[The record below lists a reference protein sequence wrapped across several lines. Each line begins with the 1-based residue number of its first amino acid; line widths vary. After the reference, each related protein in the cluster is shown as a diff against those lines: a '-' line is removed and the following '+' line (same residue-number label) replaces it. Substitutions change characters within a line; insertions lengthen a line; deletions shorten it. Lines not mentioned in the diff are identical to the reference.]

1 MAVRDLYGPFVNQA
15 NAGVSHLYGSND
27 IAIIALTT
35 CLVFALLGNTIQYF
49 VGNRRQEKDFDRY
62 VAVIKALD
70 DLEKAVDSFQALLLA
85 IQQWVIAKKSEGK
98 SDA

>member
-15 NAGVSHLYGSND
+15 NTGVSHLYGSND

-35 CLVFALLGNTIQYF
+35 CLIFALFGNAVQYF

-62 VAVIKALD
+62 VSVIKALD
-70 DLEKAVDSFQALLLA
+70 DLESAVDSFKGLLLA
-85 IQQWVIAKKSEGK
+85 IQHWVIDRKSEDRK
-98 SDA
+98 